1 MKMKRGGN
9 KMKHKIDA
17 FFLAFLIAMLAP
29 IEGAYGL
36 QFSATGGGAGG
47 SGSVSMNIRAEDS
60 ASVNGQVSID
70 KAIVAPTTRLIG
82 ATALFEETHS
92 VKDSTGKSASV
103 YVKVANAPNGL
114 TYSSQVLPGEGYV
127 AAQPSVSAE
136 QWLTVPKAD
145 SIVTKAC
152 SSYGTLSSDVGLEE
166 TKGSS
171 TGDFVTLNGYDGLAS
186 ASASSVSASQIAASG
201 SANSI
206 KIYGDAKDSSGSY
219 SINTPLTGISGG
231 KATFNTYALNDQ
243 SSAGTITQVTQIE
256 YVNGGFT
263 SKLTAGTK
271 TQTRTSNYGTDYDLN
286 EIAGKS
292 ASGPYVSGVL
302 GYHVSPTT
310 SANKIQSAV
319 NAAQSGD
326 WINVA
331 AGTYKEN
338 VKIDKSLTVNG
349 FEGAAKTIVDGQ
361 LKGSTFTI
369 GQNNPNIDMT
379 LSGMTIQNGKAT
391 YGGGILNE
399 GRLAIKDSTISGNTA
414 TSGGGIYGTG
424 TMTMDRD
431 TVTGNTATFQAGGI
445 YNYGTL
451 TLNSGTSIINNIA
464 DNNSYSAGGGIYSY
478 YGTVIL
484 NSGASVINNKASHID
499 VDNLNGEFVGSFGGG
514 ISSDNSM
521 VTMNPGSTISG
532 NTASFGG
539 GGIYNDGGSKLTV
552 NGGTISG
559 NSAVI
564 GGGILDYGTF
574 GGVVNTDSN
583 TVSIKDGTISGNTAE
598 SGAGIYCDIDNKELI
613 TGGTI
618 INNVASSSGGG
629 VYVDEGSLFT
639 MSGGVITGNSADY
652 GGGGILLSSS
662 GAVLN
667 SGSSITNN
675 RAAYGGGLYLLNQG
689 TVTLNTGTSVTH
701 NTANSGGGILIDG
714 GTVNGATSTVTGNTP
729 NNIVRWW

>member
-1 MKMKRGGN
+1 MKNRKSV
-9 KMKHKIDA
+9 I
-17 FFLAFLIAMLAP
+17 FLAFLLAMLAP
-29 IEGAYGL
+29 IERAYGI
-36 QFSATGGGAGG
+36 QFSASGGGAGG
-47 SGSVSMNIRAEDS
+47 SGISSMDIGAADNV
-60 ASVNGQVSID
+60 SVN
-70 KAIVAPTTRLIG
+70 KANTTPTTRLIG
-82 ATALFEETHS
+82 PTSLFEETHS
-92 VKDSTGKSASV
+92 VKDSSGKSASV
-103 YVKVANAPNGL
+103 YVRVANATSGL
-114 TYSSQVLPGEGYV
+114 TYSSQVFPMEGIV
-127 AAQPSVSAE
+127 TAQTSISAE

-145 SIVTKAC
+145 SIIIKCIVT
-152 SSYGTLSSDVGLEE
+152 SSNGALSSDVGLEE

-186 ASASSVSASQIAASG
+186 ASASSASASQIAASG
-201 SANSI
+201 TANSI
-206 KIYGDAKDSSGSY
+206 KIYGDAKDSIGSY
-219 SINTPLTGISGG
+219 SINTPLIGISGG
-231 KATFNTYALNDQ
+231 KATFNALNAR
-243 SSAGTITQVTQIE
+243 SSAGTTTQVSQWE
-256 YVNGGFT
+256 RVNGGFT

-286 EIAGKS
+286 LMAYKAAPGPS
-292 ASGPYVSGVL
+292 LSGIVGYYVN
-302 GYHVSPTT
+302 PTT
-310 SANKIQSAV
+310 STNKIQGAV
-319 NAAQSGD
+319 TAAQSGD

-532 NTASFGG
+532 NAASFGG

-552 NGGTISG
+552 NGGIISG

-652 GGGGILLSSS
+652 GGGGIFLSSS

-675 RAAYGGGLYLLNQG
+675 RAAYGGGLYLLNQS
-689 TVTLNTGTSVTH
+689 TVTPNTGTSVTH

-714 GTVNGATSTVTGNTP
+714 GTVKGATSTVTGNTP